1 MIKKYTTLA
10 LICLLLI
17 TADLSVVSAQTVN
30 NSTVKADVLKR
41 GTGKNKRLEVK
52 RLDGTK
58 LKGYVSQAGEDSFTL
73 VERESRQPVVIA
85 YNEVAKVKNRSS
97 GGDKIAF
104 IVIGAAAAT
113 AAVIA
118 LSFLAIRCRNEGG
131 C

>member
-1 MIKKYTTLA
+1 MP
-10 LICLLLI
+10 
-17 TADLSVVSAQTVN
+17 VSAQTKTDEKDSSVAKI
-30 NSTVKADVLKR
+30 KAKVAER
-41 GTGKNKRLEVK
+41 GTGKNKRVEVK
-52 RLDGTK
+52 KLDGTK

-73 VERESRQPVVIA
+73 VESESRQPVVIA

-118 LSFLAIRCRNEGG
+118 LSFLVIRCRNEGG